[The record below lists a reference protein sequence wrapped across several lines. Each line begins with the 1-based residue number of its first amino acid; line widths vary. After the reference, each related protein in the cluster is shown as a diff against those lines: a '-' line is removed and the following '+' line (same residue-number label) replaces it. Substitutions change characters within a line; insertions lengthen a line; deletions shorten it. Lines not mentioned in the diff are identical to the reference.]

1 MLSPNYRAKAAN
13 IDVNYTIPLIFK
25 HILNFSLDREAWRA
39 AVHGVTKSQELRDW
53 TELRELGRGT

>member
-25 HILNFSLDREAWRA
+25 HILNFSLQNDGKMQPKPKSSLSFDPHQSFVLECWR
-39 AVHGVTKSQELRDW
+39 
-53 TELRELGRGT
+53 